1 MTITLGESDSFL
13 HGGKAEIIIVNV
25 KLDNGKTVTFPFPA
39 KNPIWKV
46 YEAVSKIS
54 EEKIITPIAVREE
67 VISRPESVVLGSTD
81 SSSIGREDLVKCV
94 KLYPRGEGATVDLKV
109 GDIYRVLKIVKSGY
123 EVIDDK
129 AATPMRLFVFSDEVV
144 FHQKRKPPLPKVE
157 GKKGKS
163 SNCPIC
169 QSEMIHYKEPDGKFI
184 GTCLSCNNTTELID
198 ATPGNRNIGETSTIG
213 TTPVISASF

>member
-163 SNCPIC
+163 SWRKRRWRSSWAGTGERRPSARNADGNVRFMIVRR
-169 QSEMIHYKEPDGKFI
+169 SEPG
-184 GTCLSCNNTTELID
+184 GTWTRCNS
-198 ATPGNRNIGETSTIG
+198 PR
-213 TTPVISASF
+213 